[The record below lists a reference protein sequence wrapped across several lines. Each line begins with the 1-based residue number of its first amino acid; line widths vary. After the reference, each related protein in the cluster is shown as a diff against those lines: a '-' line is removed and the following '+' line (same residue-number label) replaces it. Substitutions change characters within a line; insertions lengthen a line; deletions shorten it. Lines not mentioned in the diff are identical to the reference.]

1 MLRTRPGKFVLFTL
15 CPLLLLINNASAQE
29 NAVAATGAADT
40 PGPMFELPSEIKS
53 FDQLIEF
60 VEKLDGMEPPDKS
73 QAAQEAH
80 HRKVARTI
88 VAAAEQLSTKELS
101 NEDAMQVVYFRLQG
115 LQILKRL
122 DEPKVSDRL
131 SKAIDAALADE
142 RADVQAVGAKFMIE
156 SGFSQWAVWG
166 DEEKEQLIDRI
177 AKHISSRP
185 AEAGH
190 VEMVMAV
197 VDFLGDMNGGES
209 ASRLMTEL
217 IPHFKKSDNPQIL
230 QSLTVLEGVNRR
242 MQLPGNMIKLEG
254 TLLDGSKLDW
264 ESYRGKVVLVDFW
277 ATWCGPCRAEVPN
290 ILKMYNA
297 YHDKGFEVL
306 GISLDNTADDAAS
319 YIKDTNIP
327 WPTMFSDKPAE
338 RGWRHPMAVRY
349 GITGIPR
356 AILVNREG
364 KVVHMTARG
373 PYLEQEL
380 RKLLG
385 EPVARSRSTEDNSL
399 QPASFSFSE

>member
-1 MLRTRPGKFVLFTL
+1 MLRMRPGKFVSFTL
-15 CPLLLLINNASAQE
+15 CPLLLLSSYASAQE
-29 NAVAATGAADT
+29 NVAVEQAADA
-40 PGPMFELPSEIKS
+40 PGPMFELPGEITN
-53 FDQLIEF
+53 FEQLIEF
-60 VEKLDGMEPPDKS
+60 VEKLDGMDPPDKS
-73 QAAQEAH
+73 QEAQEAH

-88 VAAAEQLSTKELS
+88 VAAAEKLPTKDLS

-131 SKAIDAALADE
+131 TKAIDAALADE
-142 RADVQAVGAKFMIE
+142 RADIQAVGAKFMIE

-166 DEEKEQLIDRI
+166 DEDKQQLIDRI
-177 AKHISSRP
+177 AKYISSRP
-185 AEAGH
+185 AEASD

-197 VDFLGDMNGGES
+197 VDFLGDMNGEQS
-209 ASRLMTEL
+209 ATRLMTDL
-217 IPHFKKSDNPQIL
+217 IPHFKQSDSPQIQ

-242 MQLPGNMIKLEG
+242 MQLPGNLIKLEG

-264 ESYRGKVVLVDFW
+264 KAYRGKVVLVDFW

-290 ILKMYNA
+290 ILKMYEA

-306 GISLDNTADDAAS
+306 GISLDNTAEDATS

-327 WPTMFSDKPAE
+327 WPTMFSDKPSE
-338 RGWRHPMAVRY
+338 QGWRHPMAIRY

-356 AILVNREG
+356 AILVDREG

-385 EPVARSRSTEDNSL
+385 EPVARSRASEDNTL
-399 QPASFSFSE
+399 RPVSFSFSE

>member
-1 MLRTRPGKFVLFTL
+1 
-15 CPLLLLINNASAQE
+15 
-29 NAVAATGAADT
+29 
-40 PGPMFELPSEIKS
+40 MFELPGEITN
-53 FDQLIEF
+53 FEQLIEF
-60 VEKLDGMEPPDKS
+60 VEKLDGMDPPDKS
-73 QAAQEAH
+73 QEAQEAH
-80 HRKVARTI
+80 HRKVARSI
-88 VAAAEQLSTKELS
+88 VAAAEKLPTEDLS

-122 DEPKVSDRL
+122 DEPKIADRL
-131 SKAIDAALADE
+131 AKAIDAALADE

-166 DEEKEQLIDRI
+166 DDDKQQLIDRI
-177 AKHISSRP
+177 SKYISSRP
-185 AEAGH
+185 AEASD

-197 VDFLGDMNGGES
+197 VDFLGDMNGEQS
-209 ASRLMTEL
+209 ATRLMTEL
-217 IPHFKKSDNPQIL
+217 IPHFKQSDSPQIQ

-242 MQLPGNMIKLEG
+242 MQLPGNLIKLEG

-264 ESYRGKVVLVDFW
+264 KAYRGKVVLVDFW

-290 ILKMYNA
+290 ILKMYEA

-306 GISLDNTADDAAS
+306 GISLDNTAEDATS

-327 WPTMFSDKPAE
+327 WPTMFSDKPSE
-338 RGWRHPMAVRY
+338 QGWRHPMAIRY

-356 AILVNREG
+356 AILVDREG

-385 EPVARSRSTEDNSL
+385 EPVARSRASEDNTL
-399 QPASFSFSE
+399 RPVSFSFSE